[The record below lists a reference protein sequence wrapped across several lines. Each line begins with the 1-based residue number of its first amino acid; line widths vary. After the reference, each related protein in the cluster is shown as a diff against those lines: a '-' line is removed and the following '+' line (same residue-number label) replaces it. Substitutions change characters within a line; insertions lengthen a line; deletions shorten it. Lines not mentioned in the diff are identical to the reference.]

1 MPQVCGS
8 PKSPRSRSATST
20 AAAWCCGSTAAGL
33 DKHVSVHVL
42 RHSFATH
49 LLESGV
55 DIRIIQVLLGHSR
68 LETTT
73 RYAHVSTEVIASTAS
88 PLDKL
93 PLSVT
98 PPR

>member
-1 MPQVCGS
+1 M
-8 PKSPRSRSATST
+8 
-20 AAAWCCGSTAAGL
+20 CCGTVSRRIFWRAGST
-33 DKHVSVHVL
+33 SE
-42 RHSFATH
+42 SFRFC
-49 LLESGV
+49 S
-55 DIRIIQVLLGHSR
+55 DIHE

-73 RYAHVSTEVIASTAS
+73 RYAHVSTEVIAGTAS